1 MRESLSLKKLCADLK
16 REKESITIGYPR
28 LSEKHKTFTKKAE
41 QEKTNL
47 TEAHAAE
54 VAKIQEELNEETWN
68 YTDYRLNVRQH
79 LHELHELVTSSFE
92 EAKAWCLHIPARGAK
107 VEEMIDWIV
116 GEERT
121 VPNTVWQL
129 NDNFVVL
136 DIEGVLNMLSNEGC
150 QELSRLSE
158 LVASQDA
165 SVLQDVSDVVW
176 KLVGQIVQ
184 RWWKPHGL
192 PEALHRLETVI
203 TVTISGIDN

>member
-1 MRESLSLKKLCADLK
+1 
-16 REKESITIGYPR
+16 
-28 LSEKHKTFTKKAE
+28 
-41 QEKTNL
+41 
-47 TEAHAAE
+47 
-54 VAKIQEELNEETWN
+54 
-68 YTDYRLNVRQH
+68 VRQH

-92 EAKAWCLHIPARGAK
+92 EAKAWCLPIPARGAK

-129 NDNFVVL
+129 NGNFVIL
-136 DIEGVLNMLSNEGC
+136 AIEGVLNMLSNEGC

>member
-1 MRESLSLKKLCADLK
+1 
-16 REKESITIGYPR
+16 
-28 LSEKHKTFTKKAE
+28 
-41 QEKTNL
+41 
-47 TEAHAAE
+47 
-54 VAKIQEELNEETWN
+54 
-68 YTDYRLNVRQH
+68 
-79 LHELHELVTSSFE
+79 
-92 EAKAWCLHIPARGAK
+92 

-129 NDNFVVL
+129 NGNFVIL
-136 DIEGVLNMLSNEGC
+136 AIEGVLNMLSNEGC